1 VRIDKLREEFGSA
14 LEVEWK
20 SFLLRPRGEPG
31 RSLDKFRAYTRA
43 WMKAAAQEDSGEFN
57 VWSSDEGPPANSF
70 PPHLLAKAAASLGED
85 AFAAIHARL
94 WPAYF
99 RDSRDIT
106 TPQNL
111 LDIWR
116 DAGLPDAEFT
126 RVDDPELAKRVI
138 DEHNEAVQMGASG
151 VPAFRM
157 ADNEA
162 VITGAHPLDL
172 FRRWIGRALE
182 ASD

>member
-1 VRIDKLREEFGSA
+1 MRIEKLQQEFKSD
-14 LEVEWK
+14 LEVVWK

-31 RSLDKFRAYTRA
+31 RSLERFREYTRA
-43 WMKAAAQEDSGEFN
+43 WAKAAAQEDSGEFN
-57 VWSSDEGPPANSF
+57 PWASDEGPPANSF
-70 PPHLLAKAAASLGED
+70 PPHLLAKAAATLGE
-85 AFAAIHARL
+85 APFAAVHERL

-106 TPQNL
+106 APQNL
-111 LDIWR
+111 FDIWR
-116 DAGLPDAEFT
+116 DAGLPEAEFA

-138 DEHNEAVQMGASG
+138 DEHNEAIAMGTSG

-172 FRRWIGRALE
+172 FRRWVTRALE
-182 ASD
+182 A